1 MNGIHTIARR
11 MDDETETINFPQVS
25 NYISHLKV
33 LMWAT
38 RDVITG
44 TLYRISDF
52 ETPIYNYKMETV
64 FATKAFV
71 FKYPYDMFSVESSS
85 DASCNRRAQV
95 QKRSSKQSNYCTWAH
110 INLVVNWNHEGFQTN
125 LHTTKITVIQHNIS
139 YITTFCRQLQ
149 IGYNTSESSL
159 LQNKSCKVRGSK

>member
-1 MNGIHTIARR
+1 MGGHGLTTHTYLGVEAIDPYITIQANGTHAIARR
-11 MDDETETINFPQVS
+11 MDDEIETITFPQVS
-25 NYISHLKV
+25 SYICHLKV

-85 DASCNRRAQV
+85 DTSCSRTVQFIRAQV
-95 QKRSSKQSNYCTWAH
+95 
-110 INLVVNWNHEGFQTN
+110 
-125 LHTTKITVIQHNIS
+125 
-139 YITTFCRQLQ
+139 
-149 IGYNTSESSL
+149 
-159 LQNKSCKVRGSK
+159 